1 MQLRLM
7 YVMIALLGAL
17 VAALAGSLVAV
28 MEGGRGTEAVKS
40 GAKTFAVALPLLI
53 VVLTAL
59 GVVGA

>member
-7 YVMIALLGAL
+7 YVIVAILGAL
-17 VAALAGSLVAV
+17 VAALVGSLVAV
-28 MEGGRGTEAVKS
+28 LEGGRGTLAVKT
-40 GAKTFAVALPLLI
+40 GAKAFAIALPLLI

>member
-1 MQLRLM
+1 MQLKLM

-28 MEGGRGTEAVKS
+28 MEGGRGTEVVKS

>member
-1 MQLRLM
+1 MQLKLM
-7 YVMIALLGAL
+7 YVMMALLGAL
-17 VAALAGSLVAV
+17 VAALVGSLVAA
-28 MEGGRGTEAVKS
+28 MEGGRPIEAVKS

>member
-1 MQLRLM
+1 MQLKLM

-40 GAKTFAVALPLLI
+40 GAKTFAVTLPLLI